1 MKDSTLEQF
10 KENGA
15 LYGVKVLELGSTA
28 SGPFCGRMFADFG
41 AEVVKVE
48 SPDGDPIRGLGHE
61 YKGKSLYAAS
71 ILRNKQNISIDL
83 RSPQGQ
89 TLIKRLVREFDVV
102 IENFRPGTLEK
113 WGLGYEELAREKPDI
128 ILTRISGYGQ
138 TGPYSGKPGYGVIGE
153 AMSGLRDLIGEPDR
167 PPSRV
172 AMPLTDYITGIYSV
186 IGTLMALR
194 VRDVTGVGQVVD
206 ASLIESAFSFVESQV
221 PAYAHKKVMDTRSGA
236 RLPNSAPNTI
246 FRCGDGEY
254 VHIAALA
261 DTVFRRLAQAMGQPE
276 LALDERFRTQAA
288 RNANEAEIEGIVQ
301 KWAAARTSAEIQTVL
316 DAAEVPATKIFNM
329 QDIFADP
336 HFQARDM
343 LLDVPDEE
351 LGHVTLAGVVPKL
364 STTPGRVRWAGRRIG
379 RDTED
384 VLTRYLQLSVEAIQ
398 ELEQQRVVFTDRPDK
413 RPMSQERSLKV

>member
-1 MKDSTLEQF
+1 MDNSTLGKF

-15 LYGVKVLELGSTA
+15 LYGVRVLELGSTA

-71 ILRNKQNISIDL
+71 ILRNKENISINL
-83 RSPQGQ
+83 RSKQGQ
-89 TLIKRLVREFDVV
+89 DLIKRLLPEFDVV

-113 WGLGYEELAREKPDI
+113 WGLGYDELSKIKPDI

-172 AMPLTDYITGIYSV
+172 AMPLTDYITGIYSM

-194 VRDVTGVGQVVD
+194 VRDATGIGQVVD

-221 PAYAHKKVMDTRSGA
+221 PAYAQKNVMDTRSGS

-246 FRCGDGEY
+246 FRCMDGEY

-261 DTVFRRLAQAMGQPE
+261 DTVFRRLAHAMEQPA
-276 LALDERFRTQAA
+276 LADDPRFKTQAA
-288 RNANEAEIEGIVQ
+288 RNANEAEIERIVQ
-301 KWAAARTSAEIQTVL
+301 EWAQGKGSHQIQALL
-316 DAAEVPATKIFNM
+316 DEAEVPATKIYNM
-329 QDIFADP
+329 KDIFADP
-336 HFQARDM
+336 HFKERNM
-343 LLDVPDEE
+343 LIQVPDDD
-351 LGHVTLAGVVPKL
+351 LGNVTLAGVVPKL
-364 STTPGRVRWAGRRIG
+364 SATPGKVKWSGRRIG
-379 RDTED
+379 QDTESI
-384 VLTRYLQLSVEAIQ
+384 LSRYLGLSQAEIN
-398 ELEQQRVVFTDRPDK
+398 EMESSGVVYINRKENTQADAPA
-413 RPMSQERSLKV
+413 KV